1 MAVTVGPTATAGA
14 ARRLFAALAVTTTAG
29 FGLLL
34 YTVSVML
41 DPMMADLGWS
51 TAALSAGPTIG
62 LAVSGLCAPAIGR
75 TIDLHGGRTVM
86 TLGTVL
92 GGAGVL
98 LWSAAHHYPL
108 YLAAWV
114 VIGVGM
120 AMSLYEPAFAT
131 IVRHAPD
138 RRREGILG
146 VTLLGAL
153 ASTIFIPVAALL
165 VDAVAWRIALVVLA
179 IGHVVISAPLCL
191 LWVPRGQAVAATQ
204 LSEVSE
210 ASDREPTGPPPQRQT
225 QPSATPA
232 GDPGD
237 RGDRGVPVVAPT
249 LMTSPRLR
257 RIVLAHVLGGS
268 ATQAVG
274 VHLVAALVAAGR
286 TPGRAAAIA
295 SLLGIAK
302 VAGRLAV
309 GAAAKR
315 AGTHPLLVA
324 CLVVMGVGLAIPVA
338 IPTGTSD
345 VIMVLAFG
353 AGAGGMT
360 VMKPLFLVDQFGPA
374 VYGVTA
380 GRMSRVGKLSFA
392 GAPLLVGAIVTLT
405 ARHDPAWVLL
415 AAGCVLAALILPTG
429 RGAASRPRRPT
440 PSGGGPGS

>member
-1 MAVTVGPTATAGA
+1 MNIGPTDPAIDA
-14 ARRLFAALAVTTTAG
+14 ARRLFVALAVTTTAG

-34 YTVSVML
+34 YAVSVML
-41 DPMMADLGWS
+41 DPMMTELGWS
-51 TAALSAGPTIG
+51 TAALSAGPTVG

-75 TIDLHGGRTVM
+75 TIDHHGGRTVM
-86 TLGTVL
+86 TLGTVI
-92 GGAGVL
+92 GGTGVL

-108 YLAAWV
+108 YLVAWL

-131 IVRHAPD
+131 IVRHAPG

-165 VDAVAWRIALVVLA
+165 VDAVGWRAALVVLA
-179 IGHVVISAPLCL
+179 IGHVLVSAPLCL
-191 LWVPRGQAVAATQ
+191 LWVPRRQGIVATDPSERSGGEPADPRPRDQA
-204 LSEVSE
+204 
-210 ASDREPTGPPPQRQT
+210 PPPG
-225 QPSATPA
+225 TPA
-232 GDPGD
+232 GDPG
-237 RGDRGVPVVAPT
+237 VPGGPAEAPT
-249 LMTSPRLR
+249 LLTSPRLR

-268 ATQAVG
+268 ATQAIG

-302 VAGRLAV
+302 VVGRLAV

-315 AGTHPLLVA
+315 AETRPLLVT
-324 CLVVMGVGLAIPVA
+324 CLVLMGVGLAMPIA
-338 IPTGTSD
+338 IPTGTTD
-345 VIMVLAFG
+345 VVMVLAFG

-374 VYGVTA
+374 VYGLTA

-405 ARHDPAWVLL
+405 ASYDPAWALLAGGCLL
-415 AAGCVLAALILPTG
+415 AALVLPTG
-429 RGAASRPRRPT
+429 RGAPSRPRRPT
-440 PSGGGPGS
+440 PSGGGLGS